1 MLVHD
6 CIDENHA
13 YFVLVG
19 GYVKLLWFLL
29 INVLIFSVLLILSL
43 QFFMT
48 EPYACE
54 PSSLPQYPPTKEI
67 DAKRRDD
74 EARRYGSCRLFEA

>member
-1 MLVHD
+1 
-6 CIDENHA
+6 
-13 YFVLVG
+13 
-19 GYVKLLWFLL
+19 
-29 INVLIFSVLLILSL
+29 
-43 QFFMT
+43 MT

-74 EARRYGSCRLFEA
+74 EARRYGSCRICMHSRG